1 MSNIKPAAIPVTTGK
16 RKRDT
21 YSELAA
27 ELEALID
34 RYNKVVPIY
43 NDLRIQVEK
52 AKLDYDELNQ
62 KYQELLRRNRT
73 LESID
78 WYSDR

>member
-1 MSNIKPAAIPVTTGK
+1 MSNTKQAAIPVTTGK

-21 YSELAA
+21 YDELVA
-27 ELEALID
+27 ELETLID
-34 RYNKVVPIY
+34 RYNKVVPVY
-43 NDLRIQVEK
+43 NSLRIQVEK
-52 AKLDYDELNQ
+52 AKLDYDELDQ